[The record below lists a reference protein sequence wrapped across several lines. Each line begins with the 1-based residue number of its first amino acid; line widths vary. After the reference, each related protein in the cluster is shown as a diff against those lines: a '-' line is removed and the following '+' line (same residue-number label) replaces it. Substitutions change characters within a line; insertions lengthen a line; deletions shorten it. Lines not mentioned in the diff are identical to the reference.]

1 VTKVTVY
8 TKEGR
13 HLCERVV
20 AELKEL
26 NKMNS
31 FEMSIEDITTDP
43 ELFERYKNIIPAVA
57 VNGKVKLA
65 GAALVNPAT
74 LKIVLQKVLRSNE

>member
-1 VTKVTVY
+1 MTKVTVY